1 MRTGF
6 ISFVILSG
14 AMVLATPAF
23 SDERVQWTD
32 VPPAVQKTITD
43 NAGGGKIE
51 EVEKET
57 KTRDGKTVTI
67 YEAEVKKPDGKKIE
81 IEVADDGKL
90 IGVKDD

>member
-14 AMVLATPAF
+14 AMVLATPA
-23 SDERVQWTD
+23 SADERVQWTD
-32 VPPAVQKTITD
+32 VPPAAQKTITD